1 MEVKINKD
9 IRQYSESIFFG
20 LSMRQFIFSILA
32 CLVAVGLYFILR
44 PYFGIETLSWMC
56 ILGAAPFAVLG
67 FVKYNG
73 MTAEQFLVAW
83 FRSKFLMPSHFVFK
97 SDNYYEMKLRPVIEK
112 NLKKDFI
119 KNKKEHKLKKLKG
132 RSKKKKHN
140 KNKESEVDKYESLKY
155 QDQHK
160 I

>member
-32 CLVAVGLYFILR
+32 CLVAVGLYFILK

-56 ILGAAPFAVLG
+56 ILGATPFAILG

-73 MTAEQFLVAW
+73 MTAEQFLIAW

-97 SDNYYEMKLRPVIEK
+97 SDNYYEIKLRPVIEK

-140 KNKESEVDKYESLKY
+140 KNKESEVDKYVEDSGSN
-155 QDQHK
+155 

>member
-140 KNKESEVDKYESLKY
+140 KNKESEVDKYVEDSGSN
-155 QDQHK
+155 

>member
-56 ILGAAPFAVLG
+56 ILGATPFAILG

-73 MTAEQFLVAW
+73 MTAEQFLIAW

-97 SDNYYEMKLRPVIEK
+97 SDNYYAMKFKPIIEN
-112 NLKKDFI
+112 NLKRDFI
-119 KNKKEHKLKKLKG
+119 KNKKEHKDKKDKNK
-132 RSKKKKHN
+132 SKKNKKKKSL
-140 KNKESEVDKYESLKY
+140 ESEVDKYDENSGSN
-155 QDQHK
+155 

>member
-83 FRSKFLMPSHFVFK
+83 IRSKFLMPSHFVFK
-97 SDNYYEMKLRPVIEK
+97 SDNYYEIKLRPVIEK

-140 KNKESEVDKYESLKY
+140 KNKESEVDKYVEDSGSN
-155 QDQHK
+155 

>member
-56 ILGAAPFAVLG
+56 ILGAAPFAILG

-97 SDNYYEMKLRPVIEK
+97 ADNYYAMSLKPIVDNHLR
-112 NLKKDFI
+112 KDFI
-119 KNKKEHKLKKLKG
+119 KNKKERQTKL
-132 RSKKKKHN
+132 N
-140 KNKESEVDKYESLKY
+140 KNLKNKKIDKKNKKESEVDNNA
-155 QDQHK
+155 
-160 I
+160 

>member
-56 ILGAAPFAVLG
+56 ILGATPFAILG

-73 MTAEQFLVAW
+73 MTAEQFLIAW

-97 SDNYYEMKLRPVIEK
+97 SDNYYAIKYKPIIEN
-112 NLKKDFI
+112 NLKRDFI
-119 KNKKEHKLKKLKG
+119 KNKKEHKDKKDKNK
-132 RSKKKKHN
+132 SKKNKKKKSL
-140 KNKESEVDKYESLKY
+140 EREVDKYDENSGSN
-155 QDQHK
+155 

>member
-56 ILGAAPFAVLG
+56 ILGATPFAILG

-73 MTAEQFLVAW
+73 MTAEQFIVAW

-97 SDNYYEMKLRPVIEK
+97 ADNYYTMKYKPTIEN
-112 NLKKDFI
+112 NLKRDFI
-119 KNKKEHKLKKLKG
+119 KNKKEHKDKKDKNK
-132 RSKKKKHN
+132 SKKNKKKKSL
-140 KNKESEVDKYESLKY
+140 ESEVDKYDENSGSN
-155 QDQHK
+155 

>member
-56 ILGAAPFAVLG
+56 ILGATPFAILG

-73 MTAEQFLVAW
+73 MTAEQFLIAW

-97 SDNYYEMKLRPVIEK
+97 SDNYYAMKYKPIIEN
-112 NLKKDFI
+112 NLKRDFI
-119 KNKKEHKLKKLKG
+119 KNKKEHKAKKNKNK
-132 RSKKKKHN
+132 SKKNKKKKSL
-140 KNKESEVDKYESLKY
+140 EREVDKYDENSGSN
-155 QDQHK
+155 

>member
-32 CLVAVGLYFILR
+32 CLVAVVLYFILR
-44 PYFGIETLSWMC
+44 PFFGIETLSWMC
-56 ILGAAPFAVLG
+56 ILGATPFAILG

-73 MTAEQFLVAW
+73 MSAEQLLVAW
-83 FRSKFLMPSHFVFK
+83 IRSKFLMPSYFIFK
-97 SDNYYEMKLRPVIEK
+97 ADNYYEMRLKPVIER

-119 KNKKEHKLKKLKG
+119 KNKKEHKTKKHKE
-132 RSKKKKHN
+132 SSKNKKKKRQ
-140 KNKESEVDKYESLKY
+140 KKERLIKDDENSSSN
-155 QDQHK
+155 

>member
-73 MTAEQFLVAW
+73 MNAEQFLVAW

-140 KNKESEVDKYESLKY
+140 KNNESEVDKYVEDSGSN
-155 QDQHK
+155 